1 MSTVDLKTENFE
13 ETVLNNDIVLIDFW
27 APWCGPCKMFGP
39 IFEKASEK
47 HEGVVFAKINTDE
60 EQEIAGQFQ
69 ITSIPTLMVFRE
81 KIIVFAQPGMLK
93 SEQLEDLIS
102 QVKALD
108 MDDIRKK
115 IEEEKNSN

>member
-27 APWCGPCKMFGP
+27 APWCGPCKMLGP